1 MSGRPATLKELRE
14 RTTGGQSSRVDY
26 LTQEEVADQAGI
38 DRPIYNQLERGGA
51 TRKLTRTYA
60 ERLAP
65 ILGDGVWLLV
75 EETER
80 HRRSLEERVALL
92 EEALDAL
99 GTDLA
104 ALASLPERVLALEQQ
119 AQPKT
124 RRAAAKKTG

>member
-1 MSGRPATLKELRE
+1 MSDRPTTLKELRK

-26 LTQEEVADQAGI
+26 LTQEEVADQADI
-38 DRPIYNQLERGGA
+38 DRGIYNQLERGGA
-51 TRKLTRTYA
+51 RKLTRTYA

-65 ILGDGVWLLV
+65 ILGDDVWLLV

-80 HRRSLEERVALL
+80 HRRSLEERVVRL

-99 GTDLA
+99 GEDLA
-104 ALASLPERVLALEQQ
+104 ALASLPERVLALERQ